1 MNIELTTKSSFVT
14 FFGFE
19 EHFWLECPLSLQ
31 ILQDGRP
38 FNLSWTTMGSD
49 PIQSLAK
56 QSIKLTFWLNLRES
70 LLLNSRSR
78 LLFDSS
84 PSSERDLRPLPPLIF
99 ISSAE
104 CARSLCIVGVMLTH
118 AKFLRRWRYKSLH
131 MFPKASTFTRWL
143 EEKAR
148 KITARRWP
156 NFSACSLCSVSWIPF
171 VNKFLFSTL

>member
-1 MNIELTTKSSFVT
+1 MTISKKIGLFFFHMNIELTTKSSFVT

-70 LLLNSRSR
+70 LLLNSRS
-78 LLFDSS
+78 LLMLDSS
-84 PSSERDLRPLPPLIF
+84 PSSERDFRPLPPLIF

-104 CARSLCIVGVMLTH
+104 CSGGRHSKYWPI
-118 AKFLRRWRYKSLH
+118 
-131 MFPKASTFTRWL
+131 WL
-143 EEKAR
+143 
-148 KITARRWP
+148 KIE
-156 NFSACSLCSVSWIPF
+156 I
-171 VNKFLFSTL
+171 